1 MSQTNRGD
9 AVGLWTRFLWRGKF
23 LVNAEG
29 NGRKDSLAEVFLG
42 AVLLVAATD
51 AGRQQEETGEL

>member
-1 MSQTNRGD
+1 
-9 AVGLWTRFLWRGKF
+9 
-23 LVNAEG
+23 VNAEG